1 MDERLESSLR
11 DAERPAEAWVP
22 AHLEGREFGR
32 EDAHAALLRIL
43 PTLERY
49 ARRLVPTG
57 RKRRPPATRED
68 LVQFAAL
75 VALTRFQ
82 VAFDSGAKL
91 PEWWCDDARL
101 RAYMRGVMHR
111 RLRRLVRDAPRERG
125 DLPEHLAAAT
135 ALECHDE
142 HHDVL
147 GCLSGVRNEDL
158 RLLARYAQG
167 LSYEELAAEFGA
179 SAAALAK
186 RRARALIALRARC
199 QRCPLRRESGCPFE
213 QAGWIPAS

>member
-1 MDERLESSLR
+1 MDERLESNLR
-11 DAERPAEAWVP
+11 EAERPAEAWVP
-22 AHLEGREFGR
+22 AHFEGREFGR
-32 EDAHAALLRIL
+32 EDAHAALLRVL
-43 PTLERY
+43 PNLERY
-49 ARRLVPTG
+49 ARGLVPT
-57 RKRRPPATRED
+57 RRRRRPPATRED

-75 VALTRFQ
+75 VALTRLE
-82 VAFDSGAKL
+82 VAFDSGATP
-91 PEWWCDDARL
+91 PEWWRDDGRL

-125 DLPEHLAAAT
+125 DLPEHVAAAT
-135 ALECHDE
+135 ALEFHDD
-142 HHDVL
+142 HDPL
-147 GCLSGVRNEDL
+147 GCLTGLRSEDL
-158 RLLARYAQG
+158 RLLARYSQG

-199 QRCPLRRESGCPFE
+199 QRCPLRRESGCPLE

>member
-1 MDERLESSLR
+1 MDERVESSLR
-11 DAERPAEAWVP
+11 DAEWPVGEWVP
-22 AHLEGREFGR
+22 ARLEGREFGR

-49 ARRLVPTG
+49 ARRLVPTR
-57 RKRRPPATRED
+57 RKRRPPTTRED

-82 VAFDSGAKL
+82 VAFDSGAEL
-91 PEWWCDDARL
+91 PEWWRDDARL
-101 RAYMRGVMHR
+101 QAYMRGVMHR

-125 DLPEHLAAAT
+125 DLPEHVAAAT
-135 ALECHDE
+135 ALEFHDE
-142 HHDVL
+142 HRDVL
-147 GCLSGVRNEDL
+147 GCLIGLRSEDL
-158 RLLARYAQG
+158 RLLARYSQG
-167 LSYEELAAEFGA
+167 LNYEELAAEFGA

-186 RRARALIALRARC
+186 RRARALSAQRARC
-199 QRCPLRRESGCPFE
+199 QRCPLRRESGCPLE